1 MDTHE
6 APPQPTPDPAGR
18 PGSQPFPDPAVRPEA
33 GGAVDNREHRPSPS
47 ASFPLRG
54 PRDPEAAV
62 KAAPLP
68 HSALPPQPPQS
79 ALPPQST
86 LASRPAELP
95 RPPQLPGRGVLRDE
109 VALVLALSL
118 AASALYAIVDIL
130 SAPIRGVEAPLF
142 ADVGLIYQLLNLATS
157 IVPVALVLHLLG
169 RSAESSA
176 SIGLDA
182 TRPWSDLRW
191 GIGLAALV
199 GGVGLGIY
207 ILAVGLGVNR
217 TVVPIPP
224 TGHWWTIP
232 VLLLAAARS
241 GLLEEVIVCGY
252 LLRRLDQLG
261 WSPTKALWSAAL
273 LRGAYHLYQGFGGF
287 FGNLALG
294 LFFGRLY
301 QARGRTAPLVIAH
314 FLIDAAAGLGYL
326 ALRGHVWWLPG

>member
-1 MDTHE
+1 VDTHK
-6 APPQPTPDPAGR
+6 ASSRRVPSPDSPGSDRATPPTGDLQAASPNPPTRDLQPVFPTP
-18 PGSQPFPDPAVRPEA
+18 
-33 GGAVDNREHRPSPS
+33 
-47 ASFPLRG
+47 
-54 PRDPEAAV
+54 
-62 KAAPLP
+62 
-68 HSALPPQPPQS
+68 
-79 ALPPQST
+79 
-86 LASRPAELP
+86 
-95 RPPQLPGRGVLRDE
+95 PGRRVLRDE
-109 VALVLALSL
+109 VVLVLALSL
-118 AASALYAIVDIL
+118 AASALYALVDIL
-130 SAPIRGVEAPLF
+130 SAPIAGIEAPLF
-142 ADVGLIYQLLNLATS
+142 ADVGLVYQLLNIATS
-157 IVPVALVLHLLG
+157 LVPVALVLHFLG
-169 RSAESSA
+169 RSRESAA
-176 SIGLDA
+176 SIGLD
-182 TRPWSDLRW
+182 TRQPFADLRW
-191 GIGLAALV
+191 GLGLAAVV

-261 WSPTKALWSAAL
+261 WSPARALWASAL

-301 QARGRTAPLVIAH
+301 QARGRTTPLVLAH

-326 ALRGHVWWLPG
+326 ALRGRVWWLPG

>member
-1 MDTHE
+1 
-6 APPQPTPDPAGR
+6 
-18 PGSQPFPDPAVRPEA
+18 
-33 GGAVDNREHRPSPS
+33 VDNQRRSLRRWATLPI
-47 ASFPLRG
+47 RG
-54 PRDPEAAV
+54 PRNPEAANQAALPEAAGISPTPG
-62 KAAPLP
+62 AAP
-68 HSALPPQPPQS
+68 A
-79 ALPPQST
+79 
-86 LASRPAELP
+86 
-95 RPPQLPGRGVLRDE
+95 LPGRRVLRDE
-109 VALVLALSL
+109 VLLVLALSL

-142 ADVGLIYQLLNLATS
+142 ADVGLVYQLLNLATS
-157 IVPVALVLHLLG
+157 IVPVFLVLHLLRRDG
-169 RSAESSA
+169 ESAA
-176 SIGLDA
+176 SIGLD
-182 TRPWSDLRW
+182 TRRPWADLRW
-191 GIGLAALV
+191 GVGLAALV
-199 GGVGLGIY
+199 GAVGLGIY

-261 WSPTKALWSAAL
+261 WSPAKALWASAL

-301 QARGRTAPLVIAH
+301 QLRGRTTPLVIAH

>member
-1 MDTHE
+1 VDTSE
-6 APPQPTPDPAGR
+6 TGTQGPGPQLPTPNPAGPPATDPAGPR
-18 PGSQPFPDPAVRPEA
+18 SADPVVPPAAER
-33 GGAVDNREHRPSPS
+33 AVDNGEHLSPSS

-54 PRDPEAAV
+54 PQHPEAANQA
-62 KAAPLP
+62 AAP
-68 HSALPPQPPQS
+68 SPP
-79 ALPPQST
+79 A
-86 LASRPAELP
+86 
-95 RPPQLPGRGVLRDE
+95 LPGRPVLRDE

-157 IVPVALVLHLLG
+157 AVPVFLVLHFLG
-169 RSAESSA
+169 RSGESPA
-176 SIGLDA
+176 SIGLDT
-182 TRPWSDLRW
+182 TRPWDDLRW

-199 GGVGLGIY
+199 GGVGLGVY

-224 TGHWWTIP
+224 TGNWWTIP

-261 WSPTKALWSAAL
+261 WSPTKALWSSAL

-287 FGNLALG
+287 LGNLALG

-301 QARGRTAPLVIAH
+301 QLRGRTTPLVIAH

>member
-6 APPQPTPDPAGR
+6 APPQPTPDPG
-18 PGSQPFPDPAVRPEA
+18 DP
-33 GGAVDNREHRPSPS
+33 
-47 ASFPLRG
+47 
-54 PRDPEAAV
+54 
-62 KAAPLP
+62 
-68 HSALPPQPPQS
+68 SALP
-79 ALPPQST
+79 
-86 LASRPAELP
+86 
-95 RPPQLPGRGVLRDE
+95 GRRVLRDE

-157 IVPVALVLHLLG
+157 IVPVALVLHFLG
-169 RSAESSA
+169 RSAESAA